1 MLSRSISVASQQH
14 PNSGSIAGF
23 LRRLK
28 KEFSARTG
36 CFLFKKMLKLSQMQD
51 TILNVYKILGLGG
64 FAFFLGILL
73 TPLLS
78 HYLYKY
84 KMWRKDARSVAP
96 DGAPTPI
103 FNQLHKE
110 RETKAPRMGGIL
122 VWATTIILAIIFWAL
137 AKIFPD
143 ELFYKL
149 NFLSREQ
156 TWVPLGILFAGAMV
170 GLLDDLML
178 VFQKG
183 AYRGGGLTFTR
194 RIFLIT
200 LIAALGAY
208 WFYFKLGKDFIFIPG
223 LGDFHLGIYFIPFFI
238 LVMWAVFSGGVIDG
252 LDGLSGGVFASIFS
266 AYAGIAFFQNQINL
280 ATLAS
285 VIVGAILAFL
295 WFNIPPA
302 RFYMSETGIMAL
314 TTTLTVVAFL
324 TNAVAVLPIIALPLV
339 LESFSVIIQL
349 SSKKLFGRKV
359 FLVAPIHHHFE
370 AIGWPA
376 EKVVMRF
383 WVLSIVFAI
392 LGMILHLL
400 S

>member
-1 MLSRSISVASQQH
+1 MVK
-14 PNSGSIAGF
+14 AGF
-23 LRRLK
+23 LRR
-28 KEFSARTG
+28 
-36 CFLFKKMLKLSQMQD
+36 FKKSLRRNRLFFILKNVKIKPMQD
-51 TILNVYKILGLGG
+51 TILNVYKVLGLGG
-64 FAFFLGILL
+64 FAFFLGVAL
-73 TPLLS
+73 TPILT

-84 KMWRKDARSVAP
+84 KLWRKDARTTAP
-96 DGAPTPI
+96 DGSSTPI

-122 VWATTIILAIIFWAL
+122 IWATTIILALIFWVIPR
-137 AKIFPD
+137 IFPE
-143 ELFYKL
+143 ELFLKL

-156 TWVPLGILFAGAMV
+156 TWVPLGILFAGALV
-170 GLLDDLML
+170 GLLDDFML

-183 AYRGGGLTFTR
+183 TYRGGGLTFTR
-194 RIFLIT
+194 RIVLVT

-266 AYAGIAFFQNQINL
+266 AYASIAFFQNQINL

-285 VIVGAILAFL
+285 VIVGSILAFL

-314 TTTLTVVAFL
+314 TTTLTAVAFL
-324 TNAVAVLPIIALPLV
+324 TNAVFVLPIIALPLV
-339 LESFSVIIQL
+339 LESLSVIIQL
-349 SSKKLFGRKV
+349 GSKRFFGRKI

-370 AIGWPA
+370 ALGWPA
-376 EKVVMRF
+376 EKVTMRF
-383 WVLSIVFAI
+383 WILSAVAAV
-392 LGMILHLL
+392 LGMILHLMGQT
-400 S
+400 

>member
-1 MLSRSISVASQQH
+1 
-14 PNSGSIAGF
+14 
-23 LRRLK
+23 
-28 KEFSARTG
+28 
-36 CFLFKKMLKLSQMQD
+36 MQD

>member
-1 MLSRSISVASQQH
+1 
-14 PNSGSIAGF
+14 
-23 LRRLK
+23 
-28 KEFSARTG
+28 
-36 CFLFKKMLKLSQMQD
+36 MQD
-51 TILNVYKILGLGG
+51 TILNIYKVLGLGG
-64 FAFFLGILL
+64 FAFFLGVAL
-73 TPLLS
+73 TPLLT

-84 KMWRKDARSVAP
+84 KMWRKDARTMAP

-122 VWATTIILAIIFWAL
+122 IWATTILMALIFSAL
-137 AKIFPD
+137 PSFLKEP
-143 ELFYKL
+143 LFVKL
-149 NFLSREQ
+149 NFLSRGQ
-156 TWVPLGILFAGAMV
+156 TWVPLAILFAGAMV
-170 GLLDDLML
+170 GLLDDLFL
-178 VFQKG
+178 IFKKG

-200 LIAALGAY
+200 IIAALGAY
-208 WFYFKLGKDFIFIPG
+208 WFYFRLGKDFIFVPG

-266 AYAGIAFFQNQINL
+266 AYAGIAFFQGQINI
-280 ATLAS
+280 AAFCS
-285 VIVGAILAFL
+285 VIAGAILAFL
-295 WFNIPPA
+295 WFNVPPA

-314 TTTLTVVAFL
+314 TTALAVVAFL

-339 LESFSVIIQL
+339 LESLSVIIQL

-370 AIGWPA
+370 AIGWPP

-383 WVLSIVFAI
+383 WILSIVAAV
-392 LGMILHLL
+392 LGMILHLV
-400 S
+400 SRV